1 MALSCAISMGNFS
14 IWPFMDFMEKK
25 LQTIAARFDLVDEIA
40 EIRLLETGNVNDT
53 YLVTL
58 QDGGRRIL
66 QRLNARVFR
75 HPEQVMA
82 NLRVV
87 HDHLHRQLG
96 REQGGRWDVPEIHVC
111 PDGSDYV
118 LDDED
123 GFWRLLGYI
132 EGARTYDNV
141 QDSRHAQEA
150 GRALGLFHRL
160 LSRLA
165 PERLNDVLPGF
176 HVTPT
181 YLAAYDGIGEGCRPQ
196 TEDSH
201 WCRQFIESHRDLAPV
216 LEEACARGELQVQ
229 PIHGDPKVNNIM
241 ICEETGRAVALIDLD
256 TVKPGLIQYDLGDC
270 LRSCCNPEG
279 EEAVD
284 PGSVHFD
291 LDFCRAILTG
301 YLDEAKAF
309 LTEADLRYI
318 FAAARLMAFELGLR
332 FFADWLTGDHY
343 FKTAD
348 EEHNLR
354 RALIQFR
361 LTADIERQEAEINSL
376 LAELT

>member
-181 YLAAYDGIGEGCRPQ
+181 YLAAYDGIGE
-196 TEDSH
+196 
-201 WCRQFIESHRDLAPV
+201 
-216 LEEACARGELQVQ
+216 LQVQ